1 MDFLVHKLLDCSQAK
16 SCIQSIQED
25 QDLWESGKK
34 TAGSHASLVKN
45 NLQLKRDSEI
55 AVRNSTAISKAIRSN
70 ELIKSFS
77 LPRKVH
83 GIMFTKSSVG
93 QGYGMHI
100 DNAYM
105 SSGRSDLSFTLFLSD
120 PKDYEGGELAIQTLQ
135 ETKRIKLPQGHIVIY
150 PSTSIHSVEEVQ
162 SGIRFVCVGWIH
174 SYVASNEDRKS
185 LFNLD
190 AGARAIL
197 AKHGRTSEV
206 DLLFQSYSNLLRR
219 LGD

>member
-1 MDFLVHKLLDCSQAK
+1 MDFLVHKLIDSSQAK
-16 SCIQSIQED
+16 SCIESIQED

-45 NLQLKRDSEI
+45 NLQLKKDSEI
-55 AVRNSTAISKAIRSN
+55 AEKNSKVISKAIRSN
-70 ELIKSFS
+70 ELIKSFT

-83 GIMFTKSSVG
+83 GIMFSKSSVG
-93 QGYGMHI
+93 QGYGLHI

-120 PKDYEGGELAIQTLQ
+120 PKEYEGGELAIQTLQ

-150 PSTSIHSVEEVQ
+150 PSTSIHSVEEVK

-190 AGARAIL
+190 AGARSIL
-197 AKHGRTSEV
+197 AKHGRTAEV

>member
-1 MDFLVHKLLDCSQAK
+1 
-16 SCIQSIQED
+16 
-25 QDLWESGKK
+25 
-34 TAGSHASLVKN
+34 
-45 NLQLKRDSEI
+45 
-55 AVRNSTAISKAIRSN
+55 
-70 ELIKSFS
+70 
-77 LPRKVH
+77 
-83 GIMFTKSSVG
+83 
-93 QGYGMHI
+93 MHI

-150 PSTSIHSVEEVQ
+150 PSTSIHSVEEVR
-162 SGIRFVCVGWIH
+162 SGNRFVCVGWIH
-174 SYVASNEDRKS
+174 SYVSSNEDRKS

-197 AKHGRTSEV
+197 SKHGRTPEV
-206 DLLFQSYSNLLRR
+206 DLLFQSYSNLLRS